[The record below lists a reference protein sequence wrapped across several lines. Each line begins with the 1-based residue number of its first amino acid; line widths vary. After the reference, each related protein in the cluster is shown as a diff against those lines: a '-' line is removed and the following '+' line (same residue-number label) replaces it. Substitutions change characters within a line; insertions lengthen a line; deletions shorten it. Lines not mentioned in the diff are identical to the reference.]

1 MTQLYEL
8 CLIKCDVF
16 KTNLKRKF
24 LSFSRITDL
33 QLSNVSCN
41 VAVSHGSF
49 FIYAPAK
56 RICMSLTFSL

>member
-24 LSFSRITDL
+24 LSFSRVTDL
-33 QLSNVSCN
+33 RLMNVSCN
-41 VAVSHGSF
+41 VAVSHDCF
-49 FIYAPAK
+49 FYI
-56 RICMSLTFSL
+56 RSS